1 MPPAR
6 TPTHINAQH
15 PAPREAYRET
25 VLRDGDPEQQIE
37 HGGEGAQRQAAAQD
51 AQHVV

>member
-1 MPPAR
+1 
-6 TPTHINAQH
+6 
-15 PAPREAYRET
+15 